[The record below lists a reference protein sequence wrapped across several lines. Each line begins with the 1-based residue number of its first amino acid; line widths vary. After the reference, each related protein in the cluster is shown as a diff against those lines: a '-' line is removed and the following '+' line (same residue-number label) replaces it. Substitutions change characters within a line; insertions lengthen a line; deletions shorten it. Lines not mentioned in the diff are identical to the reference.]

1 MRNAIVLAVLQA
13 LKLIYTGN
21 YDQIRKKSEQVAIM
35 RNADVLA
42 VLQVSN

>member
-1 MRNAIVLAVLQA
+1 MRNAVVLAVLQT

-21 YDQIRKKSEQVAIM
+21 YDQIRKKSEQAAIM